1 MLGQDVFSCG
11 ATRLDV
17 IFHIHSCILT
27 YADSFYEAS
36 LRRPYSFHFCL
47 PLEVHSD
54 LHPLSHLT
62 DAATLLERIIRPYL
76 LFFNGLLTYITKK
89 GKCQDGYIVKER

>member
-1 MLGQDVFSCG
+1 MLGQDVISCG

-54 LHPLSHLT
+54 LRSLLLSTIQQLSVKGIS
-62 DAATLLERIIRPYL
+62 D
-76 LFFNGLLTYITKK
+76 LTYSSSTV
-89 GKCQDGYIVKER
+89 YSFL